1 MLAGRSLGPRLGAL
15 LLVLAAL
22 LAPSGATGLPSEAA
36 PATPYPAAT
45 VARSAVRVAGCNVG
59 DINCDGIVDIRDYG
73 IWRQLFG
80 DTDCGNPADLDNN
93 CLVDIRD
100 YGIWRVTFGQTG
112 PVATAT
118 PTATLTATATPTPTP
133 TSTPAGFLYAANE
146 GNSNVTAFTL
156 DGSGNITGTQTGSPF
171 ATGASG
177 ARALAVNPAG
187 SRLYVTDPSGSDPSG
202 K

>member
-1 MLAGRSLGPRLGAL
+1 MLAGRSWGPRLGAL
-15 LLVLAAL
+15 LLALAAL

-80 DTDCGNPADLDNN
+80 DTDCGNPADLNGD

-100 YGIWRVTFGQTG
+100 YGIWRQNFGRTSPTATTTPTVTAT
-112 PVATAT
+112 VTATAT
-118 PTATLTATATPTPTP
+118 AMARPTATATPPPT
-133 TSTPAGFLYAANE
+133 
-146 GNSNVTAFTL
+146 
-156 DGSGNITGTQTGSPF
+156 
-171 ATGASG
+171 AS
-177 ARALAVNPAG
+177 L
-187 SRLYVTDPSGSDPSG
+187 T
-202 K
+202 